1 MLPTLPVDNFWPG
14 FDNDLQYNFIS
25 SPPARLPLQHPGTGR
40 GGGGGG
46 GEGRVR
52 GRGGG
57 GAHQVAGV
65 LVQGRQLGG
74 LCRQVISFLIVV
86 DEIHSSKYAK
96 IFDNENLSI
105 LMTAT
110 YPDGWRWRYHGMPSR
125 VTFKG
130 YKSPAKSV

>member
-1 MLPTLPVDNFWPG
+1 M
-14 FDNDLQYNFIS
+14 
-25 SPPARLPLQHPGTGR
+25 
-40 GGGGGG
+40 
-46 GEGRVR
+46 
-52 GRGGG
+52 
-57 GAHQVAGV
+57 AGV

-110 YPDGWRWRYHGMPSR
+110 YSDGWRYHGMLSR

-130 YKSPAKSV
+130 YKSPTKSV

>member
-1 MLPTLPVDNFWPG
+1 M
-14 FDNDLQYNFIS
+14 
-25 SPPARLPLQHPGTGR
+25 
-40 GGGGGG
+40 
-46 GEGRVR
+46 
-52 GRGGG
+52 
-57 GAHQVAGV
+57 
-65 LVQGRQLGG
+65 LVQGRQLGR

-110 YPDGWRWRYHGMPSR
+110 YPDGWRYHGMLSR

-130 YKSPAKSV
+130 YKSPAKSVGRVACSQPAVLAVSLAGET